1 MTITLDSNSTQLSG
15 AAEVL
20 GSPGTLPGTPVWYV
34 LQPNNYSDFGA
45 KIKTA
50 PRMPIT
56 QGRQRLKGPLV
67 DLDAAGSF
75 EVDFSQNAF
84 IPFMPGLFFAA
95 WRNKC
100 VNVPSAVS
108 STVYTVASATGA
120 VTNSL
125 VVGTGFGVAGN
136 NGLKL
141 VTAVTGTT
149 IACSGLAVETPP
161 STALLSVC
169 GVQGVSGDLQINA
182 AGSLPQITSTTLD
195 FTTLGLLP
203 GEWIYIGGDS
213 APMQFANAA
222 NNGWARVSAI
232 AAHALTLDRWP
243 GIMAST
249 VMATDTGSSKTVQ
262 IFFGNVIRNE
272 PTAALITKQSYALE
286 RQIASGDYETL
297 TGMFI
302 SGADIKI
309 SAGQKITFNLQW
321 AGKTRTTSAS
331 AASGTRVPLVVES
344 AFNATSNASLVQ
356 MVRNDTNAPIFAY
369 ITDTTLSVKNNL
381 TPVKAVGVL
390 GSIDQTAGF
399 FEAGAQTTAYYT
411 TEAALTAIINNVDFS
426 TSFGMAAKNAGWIF
440 DLPTAVGSD
449 ATIKVELNKPI
460 TLPLKLDSAEN
471 PTYLHSMLAVQFP
484 YLPTVIAP

>member
-1 MTITLDSNSTQLSG
+1 MTVTIDSNSTQLSG
-15 AAEVL
+15 AAEVV
-20 GSPGTLPGTPVWYV
+20 GSPGTLPGTPVWYI

-75 EVDFSQNAF
+75 EVDFTQNAF
-84 IPFMPGLFFAA
+84 IPFMPGLFFAV
-95 WRNKC
+95 WRNK
-100 VNVPSAVS
+100 NVSTPSAVS
-108 STVYTVASATGA
+108 STQYTIASNANI

-125 VVGTGFGVAGN
+125 VVGAGFTNSGN

-141 VTAVTGTT
+141 VSATTSTTVTA
-149 IACSGLAVETPP
+149 SGLAAETPP

-169 GVQGVSGDLQINA
+169 GYQGATGDLQINA
-182 AGSLPQITSTTLD
+182 AGSLPQLTSTSID

-203 GEWIYIGGDS
+203 GEWIYLGGDS
-213 APMQFANAA
+213 SPMSFANAA
-222 NNGWARVSAI
+222 NNGWARINAI

-249 VMATDTGSSKTVQ
+249 AMVTDTGSGKTIQ
-262 IFFGNVIRNE
+262 MFFGNVIRNE
-272 PTAALITKQSYALE
+272 PTANLVVKQSYSLE
-286 RQIASGDYETL
+286 RLLDSGDYETL
-297 TGMFI
+297 TGMYI
-302 SGADIKI
+302 SGADFKI
-309 SAGQKITFNLQW
+309 TSGQKITISLKW
-321 AGKTRTTSAS
+321 AGKTRTTSGS

-344 AFNATSNASLVQ
+344 ALNATSNASLVQ
-356 MVRNDTNAPIFAY
+356 MVRNDTNAPIFSY
-369 ITDTTLSVKNNL
+369 ITDTTLSVNNNL

-390 GSIDQTAGF
+390 GSLDQTAGF
-399 FEAGAQTTAYYT
+399 FEASAQTTAYYT
-411 TEAALTAIINNVDFS
+411 NENALTAIINNVDFS
-426 TSFGMAAKNAGWIF
+426 VTMGVAAKNAGWVF

-449 ATIKVELNKPI
+449 ATVKVELNKPI

-471 PTYLHSMLAVQFP
+471 PTFSHSMLAVQFP